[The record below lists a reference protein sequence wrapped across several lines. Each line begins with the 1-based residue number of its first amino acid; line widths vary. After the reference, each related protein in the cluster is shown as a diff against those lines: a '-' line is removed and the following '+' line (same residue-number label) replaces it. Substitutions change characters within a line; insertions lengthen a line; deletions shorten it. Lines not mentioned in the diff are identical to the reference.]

1 MWVYRSTDYTFSCVH
16 WHRAHRSGC
25 HPPAKGNLFP
35 YPLPQ
40 ESEVHHHTTK
50 TKWKPRCLCLLQIEF
65 PVLHL
70 LALASN
76 MILFKNNSENW
87 KDSTI
92 RDVIQ
97 QRNVECWSDLPGVV
111 PAGYGL
117 ELSWP
122 QLKWDQTISRCFT
135 CNKVGFCE
143 RELARNLCITQAIP
157 IITFPS
163 LFTWYCTESEY
174 ALLLLSACFCPVA
187 AHPSRSWAT
196 SFLSVSSGRIC
207 WSSGKK
213 TRITLLMAVSS
224 RQVPQFVKD
233 CTP

>member
-1 MWVYRSTDYTFSCVH
+1 
-16 WHRAHRSGC
+16 
-25 HPPAKGNLFP
+25 
-35 YPLPQ
+35 
-40 ESEVHHHTTK
+40 
-50 TKWKPRCLCLLQIEF
+50 
-65 PVLHL
+65 
-70 LALASN
+70 
-76 MILFKNNSENW
+76 MILFKNSSENW

-97 QRNVECWSDLPGVV
+97 QHNVECWSDLLGAV

-143 RELARNLCITQAIP
+143 RELVRNLCITQAIS
-157 IITFPS
+157 ITTFPS
-163 LFTWYCTESEY
+163 LFTWCCTESEY

-196 SFLSVSSGRIC
+196 SFLSVSSGRMILIRLGQEDKNYTVDGCQLQASPTVCQGLHPIEYCPFKQTFDC
-207 WSSGKK
+207 WWHETLHSQDLQHVWK
-213 TRITLLMAVSS
+213 TGLIVFLSLWIFCRELVWEGWE
-224 RQVPQFVKD
+224 
-233 CTP
+233 